1 MIHIQHLLDSMRPL
15 LEHYGYFALVVSIFF
30 EGTGIPLPGQSVLIT
45 ASILASQGVMN
56 FPLVIAVGWISCFL
70 GNTCGYFIG
79 FYFESWLAK
88 KGYISESKLKKMQDK
103 IQKYGPTVLVIS
115 RFVEGLKQFM
125 PLACGMAKMSK
136 RAFFIGNAI
145 ASTLWVI
152 VFSVLVNYIFAH
164 LDSLLHFYH
173 HHKIMLWA
181 LTGLAVAAIGY
192 YIFHKKRQ

>member
-1 MIHIQHLLDSMRPL
+1 MRPL
-15 LEHYGYFALVVSIFF
+15 LEHYGYLALIVSIFF

-56 FPLVIAVGWISCFL
+56 FPLVIIVGWLSCFL
-70 GNTCGYFIG
+70 GNTCGYFVG
-79 FYFESWLAK
+79 YHFESWLAK
-88 KGYISESKLKKMQDK
+88 KGYISESKLKKMHEK

-136 RAFFIGNAI
+136 SAFFIGNAI

-152 VFSVLVNYIFAH
+152 VFSILVNYIFAH
-164 LDSLLHFYH
+164 LDSVLHFYH
-173 HHKIMLWA
+173 HHKILLWGI
-181 LTGLAVAAIGY
+181 TGLIVLAIAY
-192 YIFHKKRQ
+192 LVLRKRRK